1 MTDDKINGLRVYN
14 ENLNKTICES
24 LHTALL
30 LLLKQKEYSK
40 ISITELCK
48 KAGVSRMA
56 FYNNFQTL
64 DNLLENVVVEYNK
77 TFIIYKIGSP
87 FREYTDYEWYVK
99 LFESVKQNSEFL
111 TTLFKAGFKE
121 KYLSIIN
128 DIVLHNPDIP
138 TTKKYMRII
147 WAGGIVNA
155 IIFWLENNMQEPI
168 EEIAKFCNDNMSVYC
183 H

>member
-1 MTDDKINGLRVYN
+1 MTDGKINGLRVYN

-121 KYLSIIN
+121 K
-128 DIVLHNPDIP
+128 
-138 TTKKYMRII
+138 
-147 WAGGIVNA
+147 
-155 IIFWLENNMQEPI
+155 
-168 EEIAKFCNDNMSVYC
+168 
-183 H
+183 